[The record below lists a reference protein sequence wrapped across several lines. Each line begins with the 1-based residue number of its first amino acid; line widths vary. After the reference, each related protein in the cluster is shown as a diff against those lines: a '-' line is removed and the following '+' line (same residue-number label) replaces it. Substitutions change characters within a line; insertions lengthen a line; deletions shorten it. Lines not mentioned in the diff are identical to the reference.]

1 MSLISVPPSRSSR
14 ASGRIASAAL
24 VLACLSA
31 APGRAQTTTGFADG
45 VYRVSLDA
53 IRKELA
59 EANRFPATSASPSP
73 YLADFFGIQR
83 IQDLPPE
90 NIVRDLVPGLAQVES
105 RSPVL
110 KLRFAAGYTA
120 AFYLRCMFSLD
131 ESASPDF
138 RPSFVEITGF
148 TPAFADRYAALADFL
163 ALLERNGLSPA
174 YLVPNPYAAYER
186 VAAADLASESR
197 PRPTGWPQ
205 YGPGERE
212 KKRADAISGFLQADR
227 AILMFGDTHGSEE
240 DYGAV
245 WSFLNKEPAPSLDW
259 LGLEMVTRDQQ
270 ALLDDYVFGTDGSP
284 TFLAAEKKL
293 ISLFSSGWDKRFK
306 APGAQGDGH
315 YFRLVKWA
323 RAHQVKVYALDAL
336 PEYTLFRYGE
346 FPLGATTRNIVWAEA
361 VPLDGKGVVY
371 GGSAHF
377 VPLPA
382 TPWTFQDYIKRRD
395 PAIVLFY

>member
-138 RPSFVEITGF
+138 TQLRRDHRIHARFRGPVRRIG
-148 TPAFADRYAALADFL
+148 
-163 ALLERNGLSPA
+163 GLSGA
-174 YLVPNPYAAYER
+174 SREER
-186 VAAADLASESR
+186 PEPRLSR
-197 PRPTGWPQ
+197 AQSLRGV
-205 YGPGERE
+205 
-212 KKRADAISGFLQADR
+212 RAGRRGRSGL
-227 AILMFGDTHGSEE
+227 
-240 DYGAV
+240 
-245 WSFLNKEPAPSLDW
+245 
-259 LGLEMVTRDQQ
+259 
-270 ALLDDYVFGTDGSP
+270 
-284 TFLAAEKKL
+284 
-293 ISLFSSGWDKRFK
+293 
-306 APGAQGDGH
+306 
-315 YFRLVKWA
+315 
-323 RAHQVKVYALDAL
+323 
-336 PEYTLFRYGE
+336 
-346 FPLGATTRNIVWAEA
+346 
-361 VPLDGKGVVY
+361 
-371 GGSAHF
+371 
-377 VPLPA
+377 
-382 TPWTFQDYIKRRD
+382 
-395 PAIVLFY
+395 